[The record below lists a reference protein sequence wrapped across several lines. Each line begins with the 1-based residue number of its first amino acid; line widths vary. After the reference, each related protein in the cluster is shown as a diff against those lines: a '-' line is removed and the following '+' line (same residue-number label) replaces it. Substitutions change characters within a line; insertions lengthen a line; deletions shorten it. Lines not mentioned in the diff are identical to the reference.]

1 MAVLTIPKPNEKQ
14 MQFFNAR
21 QKFIAYG
28 GARGGGKSWAIRVKA
43 ILLACHYAGINP
55 DSI

>member
-1 MAVLTIPKPNEKQ
+1 MSTLSIPKPNEKQ

-28 GARGGGKSWAIRVKA
+28 GA
-43 ILLACHYAGINP
+43 
-55 DSI
+55 